1 MKKFREFRKEQAKY
15 DYGTPESVKLMK
27 KVTPG
32 QAAEARISYDNRLKN
47 KIGRASDEPDGDD
60 YSSRRISQQSHAVH
74 VNGKKWKSFP
84 SAAMANKAAHTIKD
98 RHGKNATVHKESVEE
113 AAQFKVDIEGL
124 PPTFMQ
130 GRSSAEILAKL
141 RKIVKQ
147 PSIIKDVER
156 YTDMEVKKA
165 YRQKAQG
172 REVEEAKRPNPEDN
186 APASPDEKS
195 MAIKQ
200 AEFIEY
206 ATKEIAD
213 HMKKNKEFPEWMQN
227 KLSALHQKAKDMH
240 STLGAHDVD
249 ESAQI
254 DEISADLAKS
264 YYKKATAPDAY
275 KAASDLGH
283 TKDSMRKAHNR
294 VVGSNKAMD
303 RIYRRDKTYKKEEVN
318 EISTDLK
325 QRYAKKAS
333 SDINLTKKDLSI
345 AKDMDVPDVKK
356 KLKHRL
362 QTRRVGVAR
371 ATEPATSKN
380 LLDAKCKK

>member
-84 SAAMANKAAHTIKD
+84 SAAMANKAAQTIKD
-98 RHGKNATVHKESVEE
+98 RHGKTATVH
-113 AAQFKVDIEGL
+113 
-124 PPTFMQ
+124 
-130 GRSSAEILAKL
+130 
-141 RKIVKQ
+141 
-147 PSIIKDVER
+147 
-156 YTDMEVKKA
+156 
-165 YRQKAQG
+165 
-172 REVEEAKRPNPEDN
+172 
-186 APASPDEKS
+186 
-195 MAIKQ
+195 
-200 AEFIEY
+200 
-206 ATKEIAD
+206 
-213 HMKKNKEFPEWMQN
+213 
-227 KLSALHQKAKDMH
+227 
-240 STLGAHDVD
+240 
-249 ESAQI
+249 
-254 DEISADLAKS
+254 
-264 YYKKATAPDAY
+264 
-275 KAASDLGH
+275 
-283 TKDSMRKAHNR
+283 
-294 VVGSNKAMD
+294 
-303 RIYRRDKTYKKEEVN
+303 KEEVN

-362 QTRRVGVAR
+362 QTRRIGVAR